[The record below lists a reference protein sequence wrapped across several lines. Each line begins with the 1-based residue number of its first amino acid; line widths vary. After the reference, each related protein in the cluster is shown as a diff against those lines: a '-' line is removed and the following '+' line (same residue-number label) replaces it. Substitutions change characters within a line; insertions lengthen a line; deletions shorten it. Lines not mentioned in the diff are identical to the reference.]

1 MELTLQIRQSLR
13 TLSNNKLRSFLTVLG
28 ITIGIFSSAIG
39 VFFGLY
45 PAVKASRLDPIEVLR
60 YE

>member
-45 PAVKASRLDPIEVLR
+45 TAVKASCLDPIEALR